1 MEKPEDPKLTQAKK
15 DVAKLKEQMLGIFS
29 SKNDVSLAEAAKDSA
44 AIQKLTL
51 KPRRL
56 LKGHL
61 AKVYDLQWCSDK
73 SHIVSAAQDGK
84 LLVWDAMTQN
94 KVYALGLRCNWVL
107 CCGYSQNG
115 GLVAAGGLDN
125 VCAVFNLRSREPEKA
140 IRQYRDLNGHTG
152 YISCCQFLNDREI
165 ITTSGDNTC
174 ILWDIDSSQ
183 KKTEFRD
190 CDQDIQSLSIKPAE
204 ESTFITGGCD
214 KKAKLWDIRSGKCI
228 QNFHGHTNDVN
239 SVQFFPNGTCFGTG
253 SEDQHC
259 KLFDIRAGQPLAD
272 YHNDSITVGVTSV
285 AFSRSGRLL
294 FASYDDLNVQVWDTL
309 KATKVG
315 TLSIH
320 EKRVNCLGVS
330 SDGTSLATG
339 SWDTSVRVWA

>member
-183 KKTEFRD
+183 KKQNFV
-190 CDQDIQSLSIKPAE
+190 IVIK
-204 ESTFITGGCD
+204 TFKAYPLNLLKNLLLLQVVAI
-214 KKAKLWDIRSGKCI
+214 KKQNYGTLGVGNVYKTFMDIRMMLI
-228 QNFHGHTNDVN
+228 AYNFSLMERALEQDRKINTANYLTFVLVN
-239 SVQFFPNGTCFGTG
+239 
-253 SEDQHC
+253 
-259 KLFDIRAGQPLAD
+259 L
-272 YHNDSITVGVTSV
+272 
-285 AFSRSGRLL
+285 
-294 FASYDDLNVQVWDTL
+294 
-309 KATKVG
+309 
-315 TLSIH
+315 
-320 EKRVNCLGVS
+320 
-330 SDGTSLATG
+330 
-339 SWDTSVRVWA
+339 

>member
-183 KKTEFRD
+183 KKNR
-190 CDQDIQSLSIKPAE
+190 IS
-204 ESTFITGGCD
+204 
-214 KKAKLWDIRSGKCI
+214 
-228 QNFHGHTNDVN
+228 
-239 SVQFFPNGTCFGTG
+239 
-253 SEDQHC
+253 
-259 KLFDIRAGQPLAD
+259 
-272 YHNDSITVGVTSV
+272 
-285 AFSRSGRLL
+285 
-294 FASYDDLNVQVWDTL
+294 
-309 KATKVG
+309 
-315 TLSIH
+315 
-320 EKRVNCLGVS
+320 
-330 SDGTSLATG
+330 
-339 SWDTSVRVWA
+339 